1 VKQREDPFDL
11 QALRVDPN
19 DGELLRLV
27 KVPAKVQKRRRHFI
41 KVPWVWFEKLGDAH
55 GQTYRLALYL
65 LYLYWKDGSNQPVKL
80 PNVGLRDVGISRQ
93 SKWRVLADLERVGL
107 ISIERRPRR
116 APLIQLFHLNLP

>member
-1 VKQREDPFDL
+1 
-11 QALRVDPN
+11 
-19 DGELLRLV
+19 
-27 KVPAKVQKRRRHFI
+27 
-41 KVPWVWFEKLGDAH
+41 VPWVWFEKLGDAH

>member
-1 VKQREDPFDL
+1 MKQKEDPFDL

-19 DGELLRLV
+19 DGELLRLA
-27 KVPAKVQKRRRHFI
+27 KVPAKVQKRRGHFI
-41 KVPWVWFEKLGDAH
+41 KVPWVWFERLAGAH

-65 LYLYWKDGSNQPVKL
+65 LYLYWKDGSGQPIKL
-80 PNVGLRDVGISRQ
+80 SNIGLRDIGISRY

-116 APLIQLFHLNLP
+116 VPLVHLFHLNLP